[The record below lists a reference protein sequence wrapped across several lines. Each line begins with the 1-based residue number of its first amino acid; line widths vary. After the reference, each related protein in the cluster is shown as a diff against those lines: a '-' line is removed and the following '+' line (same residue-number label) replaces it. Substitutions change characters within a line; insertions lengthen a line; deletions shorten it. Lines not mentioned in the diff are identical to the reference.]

1 MTQLIKMPVTDRA
14 ALTRKHNPR
23 RATRGL
29 CLSNAQ
35 MNDIILDL
43 YGLRKC
49 GEDPFDLTFEVVD
62 DKKYLM
68 YILTR

>member
-1 MTQLIKMPVTDRA
+1 MTQLIKMPVTERA

-23 RATRGL
+23 RPRSL
-29 CLSNAQ
+29 SLSNAQ